1 MSPLTPKLVMAAFL
15 GLMDGLVNY
24 LVLMDLPD
32 AGRWSLISGLA
43 VFALALLFLLV
54 RDDRMARRYERAE
67 KSLPCE
73 PQFRVGANLREE
85 RSIASVN
92 VYLCS
97 GEMVLINVN
106 RKEPVMTRIR
116 REEVRESRTEA
127 HVQLDLL
134 LRDGRR
140 LRLITPYMEELA
152 EQLRRHGW
160 SISCEET

>member
-15 GLMDGLVNY
+15 GLTDGMLNY

-54 RDDRMARRYERAE
+54 KDDRMARRYERAE

-85 RSIASVN
+85 RRIISVN

-97 GEMVLINVN
+97 GEMILLNVSG
-106 RKEPVMTRIR
+106 KTPMMTRIR
-116 REEVRESRTEA
+116 REEVQESLMEA
-127 HVQLDLL
+127 HVQLDLA

-140 LRLITPYMEELA
+140 LRLITPYMEELV